1 MGLKFL
7 FLLPIFELLIFIL
20 FGDFFGFF
28 PVIFSIFFTGIIGL
42 FFLRTDIKSSN
53 IENIALNPKEWIY
66 KKIAGILL
74 LIPGFLT
81 DLIGVLLLF
90 RSIRSLIWDFIPKK
104 TTEFF
109 YKEKNKNSKEDII
122 EVDYK
127 DLDDK

>member
-1 MGLKFL
+1 MS
-7 FLLPIFELLIFIL
+7 ISIFILL

-28 PVIFSIFFTGIIGL
+28 PVIFSIFVTAIIGL
-42 FFLRTDIKSSN
+42 FFLRKDIKSPD

-90 RSIRSLIWDFIPKK
+90 RSMRSLIWDFIPKK
-104 TTEFF
+104 TTEYF